1 MWKLI
6 RERRLHLLQDG
17 VGVTGE
23 GINLRVTRPRYIGHL
38 VKKLMDILDLIHRQD
53 GPLFVDDASAFSP
66 RGCILALHCLLHRY
80 IVNILIRVHYIL
92 HGYFILLVCVQGV
105 VDHLA
110 RIYFMQKVHNALVY
124 SRLC

>member
-6 RERRLHLLQDG
+6 RERRLHLFQDG

-38 VKKLMDILDLIHRQD
+38 VKKLMDILDLIHRKD
-53 GPLFVDDASAFSP
+53 GPLFVDDASALSP

-92 HGYFILLVCVQGV
+92 HGYFILLVSVQGV

-110 RIYFMQKVHNALVY
+110 RIYFMQKVHNAVLY
-124 SRLC
+124 ARLC